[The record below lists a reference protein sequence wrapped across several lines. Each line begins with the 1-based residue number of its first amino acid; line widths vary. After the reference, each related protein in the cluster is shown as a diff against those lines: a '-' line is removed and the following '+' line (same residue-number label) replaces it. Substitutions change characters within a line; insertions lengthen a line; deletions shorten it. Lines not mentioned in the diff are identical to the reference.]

1 MLFPR
6 LIVLLPVVV
15 LLVSAWT
22 VRCGEAVEFNF
33 RSLTLGS
40 LKLIGDAHLKNNSI
54 RLSRDLPV
62 PNSGA
67 GRALYAEPVRV
78 RHPTTRLALPFSTF
92 FSFSVVDL
100 NPSSDG
106 GGLAF
111 LLAPDDDSV
120 GDAGGF
126 LGLFNATP
134 GGSPDV
140 DTASVVAVEFDTNM
154 DVEFE
159 DINGNH
165 VGVDLGSLVSARAA
179 DLDSTAIDLKSGDLI
194 NAWIEY
200 GGASAGGL
208 LEVFVSYS
216 TPRPVVPVLS
226 FEVDLGK
233 YLNEFAFVGFSG
245 STQGSTEIH
254 SVEWWSF
261 SSPSIDA
268 APPSTPPSLP
278 LPPPAPPIFPFSV
291 SPPPP
296 SLAASA
302 PLPIV
307 AQGPSIGTVRPSS
320 GSPCQNNGLCRQ
332 GPAAVAGVATAG
344 AFVVAAAVA
353 GVGFWV
359 FTRRSK
365 SPKRWESLAGTSEIV
380 NNPREFSY
388 RMLLI
393 ATRNFD
399 PDRIIGHGAFGT
411 VYKGI
416 IAETGAMVAVKR
428 CIQNGS
434 STSDQLAREE
444 FLSELSIIAGL
455 RHRNLVRLQGWCHE
469 KGEILLVYDYMIHG
483 SLDKALFDPE
493 AVPLGWRHRRKIL
506 TGVASALAYLHR
518 ECDRQVIHRDVKSSN
533 VMLDEG
539 YHARLGDFG
548 LARQV
553 EHDKSPDATVTAGT
567 MGYLAPEYLLT
578 GRATEKTDVFSFGA
592 VVLEV
597 ACGRRPIDGDN
608 DNNPTIG
615 GAGSSIRRCSNLV
628 EWVWSLH
635 GDGRILEAVDP
646 RLEGE
651 FDEGEMRR
659 LLLVGLACSSPDSLT
674 RPAMRNV
681 VQMLNGEADPPFVPA
696 SKPSMGFSTNQ
707 QLLLSLQ
714 DSVSDYNAMG
724 LSLSMY
730 SSSSSSSLRSTLR
743 CGGTGTGD
751 EP

>member
-1 MLFPR
+1 MPQRER
-6 LIVLLPVVV
+6 LQGVLALECWRLGYLV
-15 LLVSAWT
+15 LLVLL
-22 VRCGEAVEFNF
+22 VEVGGGEAVAFNF

-40 LKLIGDAHLKNNSI
+40 LKLLGDAHLKNGSI

-67 GRALYAEPVRV
+67 GRAVYAEPVRL
-78 RHPTTRLALPFSTF
+78 RDPATRLALPFSTF
-92 FSFSVVDL
+92 FSFSVINL
-100 NPSSDG
+100 NPSSIG

-111 LLAPDDDSV
+111 LLAPDDTSI

-126 LGLFNATP
+126 LGLVNASAP
-134 GGSPDV
+134 AGP
-140 DTASVVAVEFDTNM
+140 ASIVAVEFDTRM

-159 DINGNH
+159 DINENH

-179 DLDSTAIDLKSGDLI
+179 DLDSADIDLKSGDLI
-194 NAWIEY
+194 NAWVVY
-200 GGASAGGL
+200 GGASDGAM

-216 TPRPVVPVLS
+216 AVRPAVPVLS
-226 FEVDLGK
+226 FSVDLGR
-233 YLNEFAFVGFSG
+233 YVDEFAYVGFSA

-254 SVEWWSF
+254 SIEWWSF
-261 SSPSIDA
+261 SSPSTDA
-268 APPSTPPSLP
+268 APPSNSLP
-278 LPPPAPPIFPFSV
+278 LPPPATPTFPSSV
-291 SPPPP
+291 PSPP
-296 SLAASA
+296 SLAPSASVSVTA
-302 PLPIV
+302 V
-307 AQGPSIGTVRPSS
+307 SPSSGTVRPQSTSS
-320 GSPCQNNGLCRQ
+320 CQNNGLCRQ

-344 AFVVAAAVA
+344 AFVVVAAVA

-359 FTRRSK
+359 FTRRTK
-365 SPKRWESLAGTSEIV
+365 SPRRWDNLPATSEIV
-380 NNPREFSY
+380 NSPREFSY
-388 RMLLI
+388 RELVI
-393 ATRNFD
+393 ATRSFD
-399 PDRIIGHGAFGT
+399 QDRIIGHGAFGT

-416 IAETGAMVAVKR
+416 IPETGAMVAVKR
-428 CIQNGS
+428 CIQNGCNS
-434 STSDQLAREE
+434 SGQQARAE

-483 SLDKALFDPE
+483 SLDKALFDPKV
-493 AVPLGWRHRRKIL
+493 APLGWRHRKKIL
-506 TGVASALAYLHR
+506 SGVASALTYLHR

-533 VMLDEG
+533 VMLDED

-597 ACGRRPIDGDN
+597 ACGRRPIDGD
-608 DNNPTIG
+608 DNNHNIVC
-615 GAGSSIRRCSNLV
+615 ASSSTRRCSNLV
-628 EWVWSLH
+628 SWVWGLH
-635 GDGRILEAVDP
+635 GEGRILEAVDL

-659 LLLVGLACSSPDSLT
+659 VLLVGLACSSPDPMM
-674 RPAMRNV
+674 RPGMRNV
-681 VQMLNGEADPPFVPA
+681 VQMLNGEADPPFVPV
-696 SKPSMGFSTNQ
+696 SKPSMSFITNQ
-707 QLLLSLQ
+707 HLLLSLQ

-724 LSLSMY
+724 LNLSM

-743 CGGTGTGD
+743 GYGEG
-751 EP
+751 P

>member
-1 MLFPR
+1 MPIRR
-6 LIVLLPVVV
+6 LLALLPVVV
-15 LLVSAWT
+15 LLVAAG
-22 VRCGEAVEFNF
+22 RGRGGEAVMFNF

-54 RLSRDLPV
+54 RLSRELPV
-62 PNSGA
+62 PNSST

-78 RHPTTRLALPFSTF
+78 RHPDTRLALPFSTF
-92 FSFSVVDL
+92 FSFSVADL

-111 LLAPDDDSV
+111 LLAPDDDSL

-126 LGLFNATP
+126 LGLFNASE
-134 GGSPDV
+134 GGK
-140 DTASVVAVEFDTNM
+140 ASVVAVEFDTHM

-159 DINGNH
+159 DINANH

-179 DLDSTAIDLKSGDLI
+179 DLDSAAIDLKGGDLV

-200 GGASAGGL
+200 HGAAAEGL

-216 TPRPVVPVLS
+216 TLRPAFPLLS

-233 YLNEFAFVGFSG
+233 YLNEFAYVGFSG

-261 SSPSIDA
+261 SLPSIDA
-268 APPSTPPSLP
+268 APPPSTPAS
-278 LPPPAPPIFPFSV
+278 LPPPPAIPIFPFSV
-291 SPPPP
+291 PPPP
-296 SLAASA
+296 FSLSASA
-302 PLPIV
+302 PVPTDAEGPI
-307 AQGPSIGTVRPSS
+307 IGTVRSSS
-320 GSPCQNNGLCRQ
+320 GSPCQSNGLCRQ

-344 AFVVAAAVA
+344 AFVFAAAVV

-365 SPKRWESLAGTSEIV
+365 SPKKWESLAATSEMV
-380 NNPREFSY
+380 NNPRNFCY

-416 IAETGAMVAVKR
+416 IPETGEMVAVKR

-434 STSDQLAREE
+434 HASDQQARAE

-469 KGEILLVYDYMIHG
+469 MGEILLVYDYMIHG
-483 SLDKALFDPE
+483 SLDKALFDPK
-493 AVPLGWRHRRKIL
+493 AAPLGWRHRRKIL
-506 TGVASALAYLHR
+506 IGVASALAYLHR
-518 ECDRQVIHRDVKSSN
+518 EFDRQVIHRDVKSSN

-592 VVLEV
+592 VALEV
-597 ACGRRPIDGDN
+597 ACGRRPIDSDN
-608 DNNPTIG
+608 DNHRIIG
-615 GAGSSIRRCSNLV
+615 GAGSSTRRCSNLV
-628 EWVWSLH
+628 EWVWGLH

-659 LLLVGLACSSPDSLT
+659 MLLVGLACSNPDSMM
-674 RPAMRNV
+674 RPAMRNA

-696 SKPSMGFSTNQ
+696 SKPSMSFSTNQ

-724 LSLSMY
+724 LNLSM

-743 CGGTGTGD
+743 GCGGGAG
-751 EP
+751 EGP